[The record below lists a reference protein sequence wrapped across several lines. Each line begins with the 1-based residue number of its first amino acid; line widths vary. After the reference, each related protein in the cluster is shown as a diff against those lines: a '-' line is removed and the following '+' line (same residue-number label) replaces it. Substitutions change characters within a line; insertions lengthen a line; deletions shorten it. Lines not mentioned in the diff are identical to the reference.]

1 MSQAV
6 DCNFQSCYVLFSAMK
21 QYNGVPLD
29 GRAMEI
35 EMATSESS
43 LTSRL
48 GPRRMDISDRRTSGG
63 RVQKS
68 PGGRGGPRRG
78 GRGAGRGAG
87 RGGRG
92 GGRKNDPKPTA
103 EDLDKE
109 MDSYM
114 NSKE

>member
-1 MSQAV
+1 
-6 DCNFQSCYVLFSAMK
+6 MK

-35 EMATSESS
+35 EMATSEPS

-48 GPRRMDISDRRTSGG
+48 GPRRMGISDRRTSGG

-78 GRGAGRGAG
+78 GRGAGRGG
-87 RGGRG
+87 RGGG
-92 GGRKNDPKPTA
+92 GGRKNEPKPTA

>member
-6 DCNFQSCYVLFSAMK
+6 DRNFQSCYVLFSAMK

-78 GRGAGRGAG
+78 GRGAGRG
-87 RGGRG
+87 GRG